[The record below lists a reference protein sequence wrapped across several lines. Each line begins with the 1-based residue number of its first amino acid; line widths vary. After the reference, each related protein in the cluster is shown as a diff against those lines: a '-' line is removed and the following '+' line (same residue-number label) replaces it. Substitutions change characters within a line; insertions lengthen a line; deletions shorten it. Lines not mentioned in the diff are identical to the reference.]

1 MVSTASRT
9 SETAAV
15 AQQVGGIPAAL
26 VATREAAVAL
36 EAAAA
41 STAAMAVTV
50 VVVRRAVAA
59 AVRARAH
66 AARVVVAARAQAR
79 AEVKMTSRTSVRSFG
94 RVTWQALIDERE
106 TFREF
111 LAPQRLCNCISEAP
125 PDDKTRVTIARQCT
139 HTITR
144 AVSGVRRRQNIK
156 EH

>member
-9 SETAAV
+9 AETAAV

-26 VATREAAVAL
+26 VATREAAVVL

-79 AEVKMTSRTSVRSFG
+79 AEVKMTSRTSVRNFG
-94 RVTWQALIDERE
+94 SDVASTQ

-111 LAPQRLCNCISEAP
+111 LAPQRLCKFVLARHHQTIRLVSRSRDSAH
-125 PDDKTRVTIARQCT
+125 TRLPAQCQVYA
-139 HTITR
+139 
-144 AVSGVRRRQNIK
+144 AVRT
-156 EH
+156 

>member
-9 SETAAV
+9 AETAAV

-79 AEVKMTSRTSVRSFG
+79 AEVKMTSRTSVRNFG
-94 RVTWQALIDERE
+94 SDVASTQTQ

-111 LAPQRLCNCISEAP
+111 LAPQRLCICISEAP
-125 PDDKTRVTIARQCT
+125 PGYDKTRVTIARQCT

-144 AVSGVRRRQNIK
+144 AVSGVRRQNIK

>member
-9 SETAAV
+9 AETAAV

-79 AEVKMTSRTSVRSFG
+79 AEVKMTSRTSVRNFG
-94 RVTWQALIDERE
+94 SDVASTQ

-111 LAPQRLCNCISEAP
+111 LAPQCRRGFAFVLASAT
-125 PDDKTRVTIARQCT
+125 TRR
-139 HTITR
+139 
-144 AVSGVRRRQNIK
+144 
-156 EH
+156 

>member
-9 SETAAV
+9 AETAAV

-66 AARVVVAARAQAR
+66 AARVVVAARAPAR
-79 AEVKMTSRTSVRSFG
+79 AEVKMTSRTAEFWESDVATHTS
-94 RVTWQALIDERE
+94 Q

-111 LAPQRLCNCISEAP
+111 LAPQRLCICISEAP

-144 AVSGVRRRQNIK
+144 AVSGVRRQNIK

>member
-9 SETAAV
+9 AETAAV
-15 AQQVGGIPAAL
+15 AQVGGIPAAL

-79 AEVKMTSRTSVRSFG
+79 AEVKMTSRTRVRNFG
-94 RVTWQALIDERE
+94 RVTWQAQRERRFE
-106 TFREF
+106 SSWPRRGFAIV
-111 LAPQRLCNCISEAP
+111 LARHHQTIRLVSRSRDSAH
-125 PDDKTRVTIARQCT
+125 TRLPAQCQVY
-139 HTITR
+139 
-144 AVSGVRRRQNIK
+144 AVRT
-156 EH
+156 